1 MKKEDARA
9 SESNRLDG
17 VSRRRRARGARVSPP
32 SRHLVAD
39 GGARRAFLRDYDGI
53 VDEETTLRVAG
64 VGGSIGSASSS
75 SVDGARPTKKCF
87 NVGLA

>member
-39 GGARRAFLRDYDGI
+39 AARRRRRRIDRERFVVLGGWRET
-53 VDEETTLRVAG
+53 DE
-64 VGGSIGSASSS
+64 
-75 SVDGARPTKKCF
+75 KKI
-87 NVGLA
+87 

>member
-32 SRHLVAD
+32 SRHLVA
-39 GGARRAFLRDYDGI
+39 
-53 VDEETTLRVAG
+53 G

-75 SVDGARPTKKCF
+75 SVDGARPMKKKF
-87 NVGLA
+87 